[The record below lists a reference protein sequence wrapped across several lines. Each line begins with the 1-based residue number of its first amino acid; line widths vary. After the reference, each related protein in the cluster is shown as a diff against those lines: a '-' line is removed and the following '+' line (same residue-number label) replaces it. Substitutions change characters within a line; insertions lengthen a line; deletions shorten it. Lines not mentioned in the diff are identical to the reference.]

1 MGGAKTVSPNKMKRT
16 GETFILVETL
26 SFHFSINLNLCLLRT
41 SVSKMS
47 ETPVLYLDGES
58 LTPEL
63 VRLSPYQS
71 RFS

>member
-1 MGGAKTVSPNKMKRT
+1 MSPNKMKRT

-41 SVSKMS
+41 FVSKMS

>member
-1 MGGAKTVSPNKMKRT
+1 MSPNKMKRT

-63 VRLSPYQS
+63 VRLSSYQS